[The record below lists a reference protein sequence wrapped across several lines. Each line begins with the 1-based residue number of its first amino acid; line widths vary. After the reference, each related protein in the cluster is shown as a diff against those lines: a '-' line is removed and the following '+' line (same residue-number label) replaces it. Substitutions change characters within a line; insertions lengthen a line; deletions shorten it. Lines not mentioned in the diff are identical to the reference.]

1 MKTKTTTSLNEIQ
14 QFLAAKKL
22 AVAGA
27 SRNPKKFGGSIIKDL
42 NEKGFEL
49 FPVNPNAEEI
59 QGLKCYKTVSDL
71 PADVKHLLIVTP
83 KTSTTE
89 VAKLAVEKK
98 MEMVWIQQMSETPEA
113 TTILEEAGV
122 PFIQKKCI
130 YMFADP
136 VKGPHNFHRFLVKVF
151 GLYPKKV
158 TGLK

>member
-1 MKTKTTTSLNEIQ
+1 MKTKTTATLNEIQ

-42 NEKGFEL
+42 KEKEFEL
-49 FPVNPNAEEI
+49 FPVNPNADEI
-59 QGLKCYKTVSDL
+59 QDLKCYKTVADL

-83 KTSTTE
+83 KTSTAD

-113 TTILEEAGV
+113 IAVLEESGI

-130 YMFADP
+130 YMFANP

-158 TGLK
+158 NGLK

>member
-1 MKTKTTTSLNEIQ
+1 MKTKTTATLDDIQ
-14 QFLAAKKL
+14 RFLAPKKL

-27 SRNPKKFGGSIIKDL
+27 SRNLKKFGGTVIKDL
-42 NEKGFEL
+42 KERGFEL

-59 QGLKCYKTVSDL
+59 QGLKCFKTVSEL
-71 PADVKHLLIVTP
+71 PANVKHLLILTP
-83 KTSTTE
+83 REKTLET
-89 VAKLAVEKK
+89 VNLAVQNK

-113 TTILEEAGV
+113 ITVLENAGI

-151 GLYPKKV
+151 GRYPKIKSEA
-158 TGLK
+158 

>member
-1 MKTKTTTSLNEIQ
+1 MKTKTTTSLNEIK
-14 QFLAAKKL
+14 QFLAPKKL

-27 SRNPKKFGGSIIKDL
+27 SRNPKKFGGSVIKDL
-42 NEKGFEL
+42 KERGFEL

-59 QGLKCYKTVSDL
+59 QDLKCYKNIADL
-71 PADVKHLLIVTP
+71 PADVKHLLILTP
-83 KTSTTE
+83 KDKTAEIASQ
-89 VAKLAVEKK
+89 AVQNK

-113 TTILEEAGV
+113 LAILEEAGI

-151 GLYPKKV
+151 GRYPKK
-158 TGLK
+158 

>member
-1 MKTKTTTSLNEIQ
+1 MKTKTTATLDDIQ
-14 QFLAAKKL
+14 RFLAPKKL

-27 SRNPKKFGGSIIKDL
+27 SRNPKKFGGTVIKDL
-42 NEKGFEL
+42 KERGFEL

-59 QGLKCYKTVSDL
+59 QGLKCFKTVSEL
-71 PADVKHLLIVTP
+71 PANVKHLLILTP
-83 KTSTTE
+83 REKTLET
-89 VAKLAVEKK
+89 VNLAVQNK

-113 TTILEEAGV
+113 ITVLENAGI

-151 GLYPKKV
+151 GRYPKIKSEA
-158 TGLK
+158 